1 MSVATAATVATA
13 VSQKP
18 KVTKVAA
25 AKAIAAAKAVAVV
38 EAPAED
44 AEDANDASPRDR
56 VREMCK
62 ARCATLD
69 DDLIADLEI
78 GILNWSLQQ
87 ADAFRVPKTWAS
99 PKFAAIYGAKAR
111 SVLMNLDRASYIG
124 NAGLLDRLVARELK
138 PHEVPFMKPQDTFPE
153 RWREVVDLK
162 VQKDEYAATV
172 KPVAMTD
179 QFRCKRC
186 KKRECVYQ
194 ELQLRS
200 ADEPA
205 TIIITCISCSN
216 TWRIG

>member
-1 MSVATAATVATA
+1 MVATHD
-13 VSQKP
+13 P
-18 KVTKVAA
+18 D
-25 AKAIAAAKAVAVV
+25 IRKAVV
-38 EAPAED
+38 
-44 AEDANDASPRDR
+44 SL
-56 VREMCK
+56 CK
-62 ARCATLD
+62 SVTGLGDDCAT
-69 DDLIADLEI
+69 DLEI
-78 GILNWSLQQ
+78 GIFNWSLQQ
-87 ADAFRVPKTWAS
+87 ADAFRVPKSWTNA
-99 PKFAAIYGAKAR
+99 KFHAIYGAKAR
-111 SVLMNLDRASYIG
+111 SIIMNLDPTSYIG
-124 NAGLLDRLVARELK
+124 NTDLLHRVTSGLVK
-138 PHEVPFMKPQDTFPE
+138 PHDIPFMMPQDTFPE

-162 VQKDEYAATV
+162 VQKDEYATTV